1 MLLYVVNVVQYLRI
15 DGQDRLLLFIL
26 HYQSQSYSDKF

>member
-26 HYQSQSYSDKF
+26 HYQSYSDKS

>member
-1 MLLYVVNVVQYLRI
+1 MLLYVMINVLQCLRI

-26 HYQSQSYSDKF
+26 HYQSYSDKT